1 MTKAS
6 LSTAWL
12 VTALTLSGCSA
23 RGYARVERPGS
34 GATPA
39 PNRVWVASPVWD
51 ERDFGLPQNAF
62 ASEAALVELDH
73 GGACFDVIVRS
84 WSGADGN
91 WRVAL
96 DVDGHEVA
104 QSGWM
109 PYACTADDPCLP
121 RDTTLRALTTDADRL
136 VSARGSRLCF
146 RHVVG
151 KSKPVRTLTLSATQG
166 GTTLDFHWRLVP
178 SHAPSPVG
186 YD

>member
-6 LSTAWL
+6 FSRAWL
-12 VTALTLSGCSA
+12 AALLLCGCSA
-23 RGYARVERPGS
+23 EGYARVERPGVS
-34 GATPA
+34 PTPA

-51 ERDFGLPQNAF
+51 ERDFGLPRNAF
-62 ASEAALVELDH
+62 ASEASLVRLDG

-96 DVDGHEVA
+96 DVDGREVS

-109 PYACTADDPCLP
+109 PFKCTDEDPCLP
-121 RDTTLRALTTDADRL
+121 RDTTLRGLATDADRL

-146 RHVVG
+146 RHIVG
-151 KSKPVRTLTLSATQG
+151 RSQPVRTLTLSATQG
-166 GTTLDFHWRLVP
+166 GATLDFHWHLVP
-178 SHAPSPVG
+178 SGSPSPVG